1 MAAGERVLTHFVP
14 LPARPIDAVLFR
26 YAAVNLSEPPMNRR
40 LRARSALL
48 RHKGI
53 IDPPK
58 WDGSGH
64 MEKLA
69 RRFAI
74 LTLTM
79 AIFAL
84 IVSALV
90 KQPPRSQIGSLRCP
104 LTTSVSCLAAL

>member
-1 MAAGERVLTHFVP
+1 
-14 LPARPIDAVLFR
+14 
-26 YAAVNLSEPPMNRR
+26 
-40 LRARSALL
+40 
-48 RHKGI
+48 
-53 IDPPK
+53 
-58 WDGSGH
+58 